1 VSIHVCSCQH
11 NGKTEHHLRYP
22 GMTMEGA
29 QNLAIDINSGK
40 LQKYERAMELL
51 KQVCELHTGEWQP
64 MDEDLIKFYAKLE
77 AFINPRIGL

>member
-1 VSIHVCSCQH
+1 MSIHV
-11 NGKTEHHLRYP
+11 TECVHGHLKEFHLRYP
-22 GMTMEGA
+22 GMTYEEA
-29 QNLAIDINSGK
+29 QKLANDINSGK

>member
-1 VSIHVCSCQH
+1 MSIHVCKCH
-11 NGKTEHHLRYP
+11 VHGADEYHLRYP
-22 GMTMEGA
+22 GMTPEVA
-29 QNLAIDINSGK
+29 QRLANEINSGNIE
-40 LQKYERAMELL
+40 KYYRAMELL